1 MRASRIFALART
13 IRWATVGGLVR
24 KARAISSVVK
34 PHTSRSVIAT
44 WASGGKAGWQQVKIS
59 RSRSSS
65 TLPSSH
71 CSASLVLD
79 SSCFASSV
87 NDASKRARRRMPSM
101 ALKRPV
107 DTSHARGL
115 AGTPSRDHC
124 STATAKASCSASSA
138 ASKSP
143 SRRISVARTWRD
155 SERYTAST
163 SSRAR
168 SVSSLLMCLELPSAE
183 ASWPGR
189 LMKRRTQNG
198 VRHILSEENE
208 PDPQW
213 LSTGNALQ
221 GFSGPSPRVGVPI
234 VLHHLAQPLLSLFRL
249 QLAQRQGRLGP
260 HEGVLVHGGRQQGPD
275 GPRVA
280 QDAQAVGRPR
290 PVQLLRIRLEDAQ

>member
-1 MRASRIFALART
+1 IQRT
-13 IRWATVGGLVR
+13 AAT
-24 KARAISSVVK
+24 
-34 PHTSRSVIAT
+34 TT
-44 WASGGKAGWQQVKIS
+44 
-59 RSRSSS
+59 
-65 TLPSSH
+65 
-71 CSASLVLD
+71 
-79 SSCFASSV
+79 
-87 NDASKRARRRMPSM
+87 
-101 ALKRPV
+101 
-107 DTSHARGL
+107 ARGL

-155 SERYTAST
+155 LERYTAST

-189 LMKRRTQNG
+189 LMNRRTQNG
-198 VRHILSEENE
+198 VRHIFSEENE

-213 LSTGNALQ
+213 LSTGNAFQ
-221 GFSGPSPRVGVPI
+221 RFPGPSPRVGVPV

-260 HEGVLVHGGRQQGPD
+260 HEGVLVQGGRQQVPD
-275 GPRVA
+275 GMWLA
-280 QDAQAVGRPR
+280 QDTQAVVRPR
-290 PVQLLRIRLEDAQ
+290 PV